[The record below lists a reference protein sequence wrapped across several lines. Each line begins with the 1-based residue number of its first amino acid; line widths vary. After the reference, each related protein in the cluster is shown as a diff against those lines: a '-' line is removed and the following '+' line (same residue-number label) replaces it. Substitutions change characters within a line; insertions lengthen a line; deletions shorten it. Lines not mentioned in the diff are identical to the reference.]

1 MKVLE
6 IAGGP
11 AAGFG
16 GMLLAALGYDV
27 VRIEP
32 PDGGSFQA
40 EPTVTIDE
48 ATEAYLLRGKRRASL
63 ELRTRAGAAAFVGL
77 ARNADVVIEDLGHGG
92 LEGVGASYRR
102 LRRANRDLVVASTS
116 PFGLSGPRANWQASE
131 LIVQAMGGIVSSTGF
146 EGEPGLRVYGAA
158 AHFIAG
164 LHLATA
170 ALAGVMGVRLGNERG
185 AHVEVSMEEAW
196 MQHWARHIQQWAYSG
211 HGMARE
217 ERGAGRQGFPHTV
230 MTADGWLYV
239 LALNADWEP
248 FAVFLG
254 LEEFAARPW
263 NEARTQ
269 VDRWHEI
276 EPRYRAS
283 LASKPR
289 YEWFGEAAK
298 MGYTFAP
305 IHDAFAVVDSPQ
317 AQARGAFET
326 LAVGEREVPVPRLP
340 FASPAPRLASVAA
353 PGEHTDDVLREAGV
367 SERAIASLRKRGITG
382 RSEPTGVRR

>member
-6 IAGGP
+6 VSGGP

-27 VRIEP
+27 VRVEP
-32 PDGGSFQA
+32 VGGESFA
-40 EPTVTIDE
+40 AGPPATIDA
-48 ATEAYLLRGKRRASL
+48 ATEAYLLRGKRRVTLDLTAP
-63 ELRTRAGAAAFVGL
+63 AGAAAFLTL
-77 ARNADVVIEDLGHGG
+77 ARAADAVIEDLGPGGMDG
-92 LEGVGASYRR
+92 LELGSRR
-102 LRRANRDLVVASTS
+102 LLKANRDLVVASAA
-116 PFGLSGPRANWQASE
+116 PFGLSGPRAGWQASE
-131 LIVQAMGGIVSSTGF
+131 LVVQAMGGIVSSTGF
-146 EGEPGLRVYGAA
+146 EGEPGLRVYGAP
-158 AHFIAG
+158 AHFIGG

-170 ALAGVMGVRLGNERG
+170 VLAGALGVRLGNERG
-185 AHVEVSMEEAW
+185 VHIEVSLEEAW
-196 MQHWARHIQQWAYSG
+196 MQHWSRHIQQWAYSG
-211 HGMARE
+211 HGMVRE
-217 ERGAGRQGFPHTV
+217 ERGSGRQGFPHTV

-263 NEARTQ
+263 NESRTQ
-269 VDRWHEI
+269 VERWHEI

-305 IHDAFAVVDSPQ
+305 IHDPFAVVESPQ
-317 AQARGAFET
+317 AKARGSFET
-326 LAVGEREVPVPRLP
+326 LLLDGSRVPVPRLP
-340 FASPAPRLASVAA
+340 FATPAPRTSHVAA
-353 PGEHTDDVLREAGV
+353 PGEHTEAVLREAGA
-367 SERAIASLRKRGITG
+367 SERTIASLRRRGICRQSRPEEAQT
-382 RSEPTGVRR
+382 